1 MKILT
6 AEQLRALD
14 KHTIANEPI
23 SSIDLMERAASKY
36 TEAVSGFIKKEQQVV
51 VFCGMGNNGGDGL
64 AIARMLLQNG
74 YKVKVYIVKHSLKG
88 STDFETNE
96 KRLRELTQLEYID
109 NVKVVPELKS
119 QEICVDAIF
128 GNGLTKA
135 TEGVAAAVIRSIN
148 KSGATI
154 YSVDVPS
161 GMYCDKANADSDTVV
176 QSTITF
182 TFHSPKLT
190 FLFPQNEKFVPEF
203 KVLDIGL
210 SKQFEAQI
218 ASPYEYVEDTLI
230 KSLSKK
236 RKKFGHKGTY
246 GHALICAGGYG
257 KMGSAILS
265 VGAALRSGAGLITAQ
280 VPKCGYEFMQI
291 TNPEAMVLVDSNEMF
306 IAESPDYTQFSAIG
320 IGPGIG
326 TGTATGEL
334 IERLLRRTQL
344 PIPLVM
350 DADAL
355 NILAKYRPLKSLLT
369 QRMIITPHPGEFKR
383 LMGEW
388 KDDMQRLQKQIE
400 LSKQQKCVVVLKG
413 AYTSISTADGKVY
426 FNTTGNPGM
435 AKGGSGD
442 VLTGVITSL
451 LAQGYTGDAA
461 ALIGVY
467 VQGMAGDNA
476 AASLGQTG
484 ITARDII
491 HYLPGAFKAF
501 E

>member
-1 MKILT
+1 
-6 AEQLRALD
+6 
-14 KHTIANEPI
+14 
-23 SSIDLMERAASKY
+23 
-36 TEAVSGFIKKEQQVV
+36 
-51 VFCGMGNNGGDGL
+51 
-64 AIARMLLQNG
+64 
-74 YKVKVYIVKHSLKG
+74 
-88 STDFETNE
+88 
-96 KRLRELTQLEYID
+96 
-109 NVKVVPELKS
+109 
-119 QEICVDAIF
+119 
-128 GNGLTKA
+128 
-135 TEGVAAAVIRSIN
+135 
-148 KSGATI
+148 
-154 YSVDVPS
+154 
-161 GMYCDKANADSDTVV
+161 
-176 QSTITF
+176 
-182 TFHSPKLT
+182 
-190 FLFPQNEKFVPEF
+190 
-203 KVLDIGL
+203 
-210 SKQFEAQI
+210 
-218 ASPYEYVEDTLI
+218 
-230 KSLSKK
+230 
-236 RKKFGHKGTY
+236 
-246 GHALICAGGYG
+246 
-257 KMGSAILS
+257 
-265 VGAALRSGAGLITAQ
+265 
-280 VPKCGYEFMQI
+280 
-291 TNPEAMVLVDSNEMF
+291 MVLVDSNEMF
-306 IAESPDYTQFSAIG
+306 IAESPDYSQFSAIG

-467 VQGMAGDNA
+467 VHGMAGDNA
-476 AASLGQTG
+476 AAALGQTG

-491 HYLPGAFKAF
+491 HYLPGAFREF